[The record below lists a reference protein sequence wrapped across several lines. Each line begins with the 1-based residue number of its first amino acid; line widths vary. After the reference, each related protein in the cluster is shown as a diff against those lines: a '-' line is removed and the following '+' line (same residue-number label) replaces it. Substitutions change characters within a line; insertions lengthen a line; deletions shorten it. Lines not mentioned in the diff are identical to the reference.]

1 MEHLKGYICELSYKM
16 YFLNDILV
24 FWDEILKKKQK
35 QKKTQSQAT
44 TILLYLR
51 LGCPS
56 LYSLFEKT

>member
-24 FWDEILKKKQK
+24 FWDEIFKKKQK

-51 LGCPS
+51 LECPS

>member
-24 FWDEILKKKQK
+24 FWDEIFKKKQK
-35 QKKTQSQAT
+35 QKKPQSQAT